1 MTPRL
6 WIKSTLAFV
15 VGSAGLVAVCV
26 AIGSLGQ

>member
-15 VGSAGLVAVCV
+15 VGSAGLMAVCL
-26 AIGSLGQ
+26 ALGSLT